1 MDTLMLAALLT
12 TLLILTP
19 PDLVLGTDEADLPEN
34 HHERDKL
41 ANQQKAR
48 LSLQNT
54 AEIQHCLV
62 NTGDVGCG
70 VFECFE
76 NNSCEIHGPH
86 DICLAF
92 LHNAGKFDAQGKS
105 FIKDTLKCM
114 AHGLRIKFSCISR
127 KCSTIQEMVSQLQQ
141 ECYLKHDLCSIA
153 KENINVVVEMIHIRH
168 LLSKGSYLEFIKA
181 LFHCHE
187 DVMEA
192 VKKSVRSRFG
202 QNLAFLRQLLQED
215 SCSSRKQVDQV
226 TPTTAAPDKKQGD
239 NRKGHKGS
247 TDINYLEIDRENA
260 RNPKGEKERSGKVHP
275 NAHARA
281 RGTGQASRRITEE
294 RSQTGDAIE
303 LSDIRR

>member
-1 MDTLMLAALLT
+1 MDTVMLASLLT
-12 TLLILTP
+12 SLLIVTP
-19 PDLVLGTDEADLPEN
+19 PHLALGTDQADLPES

-76 NNSCEIHGPH
+76 NNSCEIRGPH

-114 AHGLRIKFSCISR
+114 AHGLRMKFSCISR

-153 KENINVVVEMIHIRH
+153 NENINVVVEMIHIRH

-226 TPTTAAPDKKQGD
+226 TPTTAAPDKKHGD

-260 RNPKGEKERSGKVHP
+260 RNPKGEKEKSGKVHP
-275 NAHARA
+275 NARA

-294 RSQTGDAIE
+294 RTPIGDAIE

>member
-1 MDTLMLAALLT
+1 MYRVMLESVLT
-12 TLLILTP
+12 ILLIFTR
-19 PDLVLGTDEADLPEN
+19 PDLILGTDEADSPEN
-34 HHERDKL
+34 HHERDKVI
-41 ANQQKAR
+41 NQQKAR

-76 NNSCEIHGPH
+76 NNSCEIHGPR

-114 AHGLRIKFSCISR
+114 AHGLRGKFSCISR

-141 ECYLKHDLCSIA
+141 ECYLKHDLCSTA

-187 DVMEA
+187 DIMEA

-202 QNLAFLRQLLQED
+202 QNLAFIRQILQVD
-215 SCSSRKQVDQV
+215 SCTSMKQTEQIS
-226 TPTTAAPDKKQGD
+226 PTTAVPEKKGD
-239 NRKGHKGS
+239 HRKGHKS
-247 TDINYLEIDRENA
+247 SADINYLEYDRENA
-260 RNPKGEKERSGKVHP
+260 RNPKSEKEKGIKIHP
-275 NAHARA
+275 NAHSRA
-281 RGTGQASRRITEE
+281 RVAGQASRRITNE
-294 RSQTGDAIE
+294 RARVGDSIE

>member
-1 MDTLMLAALLT
+1 MYRVMLESVLT
-12 TLLILTP
+12 ILLIFTR
-19 PDLVLGTDEADLPEN
+19 PDLILGTDEADSPEN

-41 ANQQKAR
+41 INQQKAR

-76 NNSCEIHGPH
+76 NNSCEIHGPR

-114 AHGLRIKFSCISR
+114 AHGLRGKFSCISR
-127 KCSTIQEMVSQLQQ
+127 KCSTIQEMISQLQQ
-141 ECYLKHDLCSIA
+141 ECYLKHDLCSTA
-153 KENINVVVEMIHIRH
+153 KQNINVVVEMIHIRH

-187 DVMEA
+187 DIMEA

-202 QNLAFLRQLLQED
+202 QNLAFIRQILQVD
-215 SCSSRKQVDQV
+215 SCSSIKQTEQIS
-226 TPTTAAPDKKQGD
+226 PTTAVPDKKKGD
-239 NRKGHKGS
+239 HRKGHKS
-247 TDINYLEIDRENA
+247 SADINYLEFDRENA
-260 RNPKGEKERSGKVHP
+260 RNPKSEKEKGVKIHP
-275 NAHARA
+275 NAHSRA
-281 RGTGQASRRITEE
+281 RVAGQASRRITNEHA
-294 RSQTGDAIE
+294 RVGDSIE